1 MKPLPSTW
9 LVWFAVLG
17 GAVAWLTQFIANLFI
32 SFAKCNG
39 MQSQRAVPLVTLSV
53 VLSVAAV
60 VVTLAAEAL
69 SLRLFVQTQTLAH
82 VAQDEFEGRGSAPPV
97 GRINFLAT
105 VGLLVNFLALAIVV
119 MTAIGVPLLTG
130 CQQS

>member
-1 MKPLPSTW
+1 VKRPPSTAI
-9 LVWFAVLG
+9 VWFAVLG
-17 GAVAWLTQFIANLFI
+17 GGAAWATQFVANLFI

-39 MQSQRAVPLVTLSV
+39 MQGQRAVPLRTLSV
-53 VLSVAAV
+53 VLSVAAIAV
-60 VVTLAAEAL
+60 ALAAEGAA
-69 SLRLFVQTQTLAH
+69 LRLFVRTSALDH
-82 VAQDEFEGRGSAPPV
+82 VAQDEFEGRGSTPPV

-119 MTAIGVPLLTG
+119 MTAIGTPLLNG